1 MIKDKTF
8 QLKLSHLIIG
18 GILLLLLLF
27 LIYVK
32 VKPTQINTYDKEK
45 REIDSLRIEINK
57 YKKLNDTLN
66 YQIIKQTKVIDSLN
80 NEIKITE
87 KELIKTRLYYDK
99 KIKDLTS
106 SSPTELNDFF
116 SKRYK

>member
-1 MIKDKTF
+1 MIQNKTY

-32 VKPTQINTYDKEK
+32 IHPSPTPDYSKYKQKIEELQK
-45 REIDSLRIEINK
+45 EIDRLKNIQ
-57 YKKLNDTLN
+57 DTLT
-66 YQIIKQTKVIDSLN
+66 IDLGKQQKVIDSLN
-80 NEIKITE
+80 NEIVKTK
-87 KELIKTRLYYDK
+87 KELTKTRLYYGN

-106 SSPTELNDFF
+106 SSPSELDDFF